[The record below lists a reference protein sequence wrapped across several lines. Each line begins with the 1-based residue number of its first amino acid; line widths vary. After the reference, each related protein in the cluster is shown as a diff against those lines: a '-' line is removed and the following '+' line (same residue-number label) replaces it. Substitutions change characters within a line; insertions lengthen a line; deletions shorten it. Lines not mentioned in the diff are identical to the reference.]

1 MIPQTPPRQERP
13 LSVRIGRIVVRLVL
27 LSLIGWGIV
36 SGYHAYARHK
46 RAQEIAPIHAYARD
60 VFLSLRRGDYFAVQE
75 NLVAPKQHQVSIDW
89 LAHFVENAELNA
101 TNRLS
106 WGEWN
111 KTESNTTRY
120 ALQGSVQ
127 YKTGRTQKIEMT
139 IQKDDDNLSLLQLR
153 LGKRPLLPTA
163 APSFP

>member
-1 MIPQTPPRQERP
+1 MMPQTPPRQERP

-27 LSLIGWGIV
+27 LALIGWGIV
-36 SGYHAYARHK
+36 SGYRAYARHK

-75 NLVAPKQHQVSIDW
+75 DLVPPKQHQVSIDW
-89 LAHFVENAELNA
+89 LAHFAENAELNA
-101 TNRLS
+101 TNRLT

-111 KTESNTTRY
+111 KTEANTTRY
-120 ALQGSVQ
+120 TLQGNVH
-127 YKTGRTQKIEMT
+127 YKTGRTQPLNIR
-139 IQKDDDNLSLLQLR
+139 IQKQDDNLSLLQLR
-153 LGKRPLLPTA
+153 LGKRTLLPTA